1 MIMRLD
7 PATFSRRLAAR
18 RAGSGGGSFRVNGFS
33 LVELMVVLVLI
44 AILSAMILPEMRGSF
59 EDALLRSTS
68 RKLATAFQLAHSQA
82 ITVSVRHRVRIDTAS
97 GRYFIEAPATDSSSS
112 SGFVALKSVPGA
124 EGTLDSRIAI
134 EIRKGTDLED
144 PLAESDPADGPAQPV
159 LGSESASESK
169 PDSASVTFHP
179 DGTAERS
186 EIVLRDRQGFG
197 LRLRIQPATSHVRIS
212 SLTLAA
218 PISTE

>member
-1 MIMRLD
+1 MRLD
-7 PATFSRRLAAR
+7 PATFSRRLAALR
-18 RAGSGGGSFRVNGFS
+18 TGSGSGSLRENAFS

-97 GRYFIEAPATDSSSS
+97 GRYFIEAPTTDSGSSS
-112 SGFVALKSVPGA
+112 KFVALKSVHGA
-124 EGTLDSRIAI
+124 EGTLDPRIAI
-134 EIRKGTDLED
+134 EIRKGPELDD
-144 PLAESDPADGPAQPV
+144 PLAESEPADGPTRPV
-159 LGSESASESK
+159 HGLEPASEAK
-169 PDSASVTFHP
+169 PESDSVTFHP

-212 SLTLAA
+212 SLNPAA
-218 PISTE
+218 PTSIE